1 MVVLRTREL
10 RLRDGRAAIGR
21 QQLGIYGAHYMSG
34 LAPAEGPALALTL
47 GLAVDLTLG
56 LAKDNNSA

>member
-10 RLRDGRAAIGR
+10 WLRHGRAAIGR
-21 QQLGIYGAHYMSG
+21 QQLGIYGAHYM
-34 LAPAEGPALALTL
+34 PEGPVLAL

-56 LAKDNNSA
+56 LAEDNNSA